1 MARARC
7 TCAPCRHL
15 ADDLRGTMARPSAFA
30 QPEWKEKALG
40 KAVMFG
46 FQDSRPIK
54 EQRMGLPIFPFREQ
68 ILEGVK
74 ENQIIILSAETGS
87 GKTTQ
92 VTQYLAEAGW
102 TSKVRHTF
110 VLVGSATG
118 F

>member
-1 MARARC
+1 VYRRLADDMRGSMARAS
-7 TCAPCRHL
+7 T
-15 ADDLRGTMARPSAFA
+15 FA

-46 FQDSRPIK
+46 YQDSRPIQ
-54 EQRMGLPIFPFREQ
+54 EQRRGLPIYPFREQ
-68 ILEGVK
+68 IIQGVK

-102 TSKVRHTF
+102 TSRVC
-110 VLVGSATG
+110 SCAAASI
-118 F
+118 